1 MLPLEEKMM
10 ISFKDM
16 TFCSSPCG
24 NTECYRKLTPQV
36 LNDAEAW
43 WGGEG
48 APMAIANMASSC
60 PQFVEE
66 KDYEQE
72 N

>member
-1 MLPLEEKMM
+1 M

-16 TFCSSPCG
+16 TFCSSPCQ
-24 NTECYRKLTPQV
+24 NTECYRKLTPQIV
-36 LNDAEAW
+36 NDAEAW
-43 WGGEG
+43 WGNEN
-48 APMAIANMASSC
+48 APIAIANMATTCES
-60 PQFVEE
+60 FIEE

>member
-1 MLPLEEKMM
+1 M

-16 TFCSSPCG
+16 TFCNSSCG

-43 WGGEG
+43 WGSEG
-48 APMAIANMASSC
+48 APIAISNMASHC
-60 PQFVEE
+60 TQFVEE

-72 N
+72 S